1 MPIAI
6 KPRNDTESIHE
17 IGAIINEFKPTRN
30 AFWNTLMNRIA
41 LVVIKSKDWDTDF
54 RDFKKGELA
63 IGETVEEI
71 YVNLARPHGF
81 NPDIAEKEV
90 FKREYSDVRVAFH
103 SLNYQVYY
111 KVSIS
116 EQESRQ
122 AFTSWGSLSDF
133 IGRVIQSMYTG
144 MNYDYYVMVKYAIC
158 RAILNNG
165 IVNVASGA
173 SANYTADDY
182 KKIVGTAKALANKF
196 SIMSPSYNQAGVY
209 NATNPSDLRIIL
221 TADMDAQFDVNV
233 LASAFNMDKTEFI
246 GRRYLVDSFGTHD
259 TQRLAQL
266 FENDPN
272 YTPFTSAELT
282 KLAKVDAV
290 MFDNDWPMF
299 YDVLMEF
306 EDIRNG
312 QGLYY
317 NYWLHKWGIISVS
330 PFENAVALI
339 QGYTAPAT
347 PTGAISVIYGAT
359 GTSTAPSS
367 AAANKGNWVDCTCTW
382 TVGTSPNT
390 TTLTGEEAATIWTVS
405 GAANGGTRIT
415 DGLLRIASNE
425 TASSLTVTAKNVRT
439 GATATKSIAL
449 A

>member
-133 IGRVIQSMYTG
+133 ISRVIQSMYTG

-272 YTPFTSAELT
+272 YTPFTSAELA

-347 PTGAISVIYGAT
+347 PTGTLNAFYGAT
-359 GTSTAPSS
+359 NSTTAPTTASD
-367 AAANKGNWVDCTCTW
+367 NLGNWVLFTPTW
-382 TVGTSPNT
+382 TAGG
-390 TTLTGEEAATIWTVS
+390 TTLTGEDAATSWSVA

-425 TASSLTVTAKNVRT
+425 TASSLTVTATNVRT
-439 GATATKSIAL
+439 GATKTATVTLS
-449 A
+449 